1 MEELPKDQ
9 TILNIKDHCAKEAMS
24 KMQDGFVQTIDVH
37 GHLQCVMCKTVIEDC
52 CQGQP
57 QK

>member
-1 MEELPKDQ
+1 MEEIPKNQEVQDHCFGKLCPRCKTALQ
-9 TILNIKDHCAKEAMS
+9 TIE
-24 KMQDGFVQTIDVH
+24 VH

>member
-9 TILNIKDHCAKEAMS
+9 TILTIKDHCTGKLCPRC
-24 KMQDGFVQTIDVH
+24 KTVLQTIDVH